1 MKKEKGDGYGGDS
14 ETGSFSYDEATVE
27 FQQKETASRDET
39 GLTETKH
46 HKEDS
51 PSAGASTLQG
61 VLRHVPPDMGVSI
74 QPEASALTSDKV
86 EQEISLRRD
95 PSSQE
100 ENSQHMEELSSGMS
114 LREVAPVNVLV
125 QSLTV
130 AVDLT
135 PSSLRAIRLPFGKTK
150 SKDPSTKTILND
162 VSVGLPSGSL
172 TAIIGASGS
181 GKTSMLNVMS
191 QRMSGSR
198 LRHSG
203 TTSYNGNLKLSSVRS
218 AYVMQ
223 QDVLLPTLTVRET
236 LQYSADLRLPPPTTF
251 KERRL
256 IVEEVILEL
265 GLKECADTR
274 IGNNDH
280 RGCSGGEKRRTSLGV
295 QLLANPSV
303 LFLDEVT
310 TGLDAASAFQLVK
323 TLKYLARKGRTI
335 IITIHQPR
343 SEIWGLF
350 DHLILLAGGSPIYTG
365 PANMCLQYFDKLGHA
380 LPPFVNPAEHL
391 IDLAA
396 VDSRSPALEEISLAR
411 VERLKQA
418 WKASPG
424 SRIDPE
430 INEKSIPA
438 AVIEPQSPANGLNLF
453 GRQIRVQ
460 TLRTLKTTLRD
471 PLGMTGSFIQVFSMA
486 ILTGWIF
493 YGLDGSLAGIR
504 SREGALYT
512 AAALQGYL
520 ILLFEAYRLTLEIG
534 VFDREYSEGVVS
546 PSSFLISRR
555 LARLFTE
562 DIPIPL
568 IYSIIFYFMV
578 GFRRNASQFFTFF
591 GVTLLGQY
599 LAVTFAMVCVA
610 ASRDYAG
617 ATLLANMNFTLQS
630 MCSKFISRHNHKTF
644 PDNQKIRWVLCSVQ
658 PNSRLCSMA
667 QVHGICLVRERGSL
681 RKRVPKSHL

>member
-1 MKKEKGDGYGGDS
+1 MEKEMADIDATDSGSASVSHDVAVEETQQEEIVSGDGNELVEMNGTKEVMPSGG
-14 ETGSFSYDEATVE
+14 G
-27 FQQKETASRDET
+27 
-39 GLTETKH
+39 
-46 HKEDS
+46 
-51 PSAGASTLQG
+51 PTLQG
-61 VLRHVPPDMGVSI
+61 GLRQVPSATGVS
-74 QPEASALTSDKV
+74 EGSALTGNKG
-86 EQEISLRRD
+86 EHEISRQRAASTQGGSPRREVNED
-95 PSSQE
+95 GL
-100 ENSQHMEELSSGMS
+100 NDMS
-114 LREVAPVNVLV
+114 LREVAPVNLLV
-125 QSLTV
+125 QNLTV

-135 PSSLRAIRLPFGKTK
+135 PTGLQAMRLRFRKTK
-150 SKDPSTKTILND
+150 AKDPSVKTILND
-162 VSVGLPSGSL
+162 VSASLPSGSL

-191 QRMSGSR
+191 QRISDSR
-198 LRHSG
+198 LKQSG
-203 TTSYNGNLKLSSVRS
+203 TALYNCNPKLSSVRS

-236 LQYSADLRLPPPTTF
+236 LQYSADLRLPPPTTAE
-251 KERRL
+251 ERRR

-265 GLKECADTR
+265 GLKQCADTR
-274 IGNNDH
+274 IGNNEH

-323 TLKYLARKGRTI
+323 TLKHLGRKGRTI

-350 DHLILLAGGSPIYTG
+350 DHLILLTGGSPIYSG
-365 PANMCLQYFDKLGHA
+365 PADVCLQYFAKLGHV

-396 VDSRSPALEEISLAR
+396 VDTRSPELEETSLAR

-418 WKASPG
+418 WRESP
-424 SRIDPE
+424 SSVPDPQA
-430 INEKSIPA
+430 NEKP
-438 AVIEPQSPANGLNLF
+438 VLANASDAKSSTTGLNLF
-453 GRQIRVQ
+453 GRQVRVQ
-460 TLRTLKTTLRD
+460 TLRTLRTTLRD

-493 YGLDGSLAGIR
+493 ADLDGSLAGIR

-512 AAALQGYL
+512 TAALQGYL
-520 ILLFEAYRLTLEIG
+520 ILLFETYRLTLDIG

-555 LARLFTE
+555 LARMFTE

-578 GFRRNASQFFTFF
+578 GFRHDASQFFTFF

-599 LAVTFAMVCVA
+599 LAVTFATVCVA

-617 ATLLANMNFTLQS
+617 ATLIANMNFTLQS
-630 MCSKFISRHNHKTF
+630 MCSKSTSLYHATVVADIY
-644 PDNQKIRWVLCSVQ
+644 PIRWLLCSIQ
-658 PNSRLCSMA
+658 SDSCLCSMA
-667 QVHGICLVRERGSL
+667 QIHGICVVCQWGSL
-681 RKRVPKSHL
+681 CQ

>member
-1 MKKEKGDGYGGDS
+1 MGTKDAG
-14 ETGSFSYDEATVE
+14 FH
-27 FQQKETASRDET
+27 ASNSRPAFVCHDVA
-39 GLTETKH
+39 LTETERGEAALRDDTGLIEENGR
-46 HKEDS
+46 KEDA
-51 PSAGASTLQG
+51 PSEEGSVSQG
-61 VLRHVPPDMGVSI
+61 ELRQVPPATGGGSQEHALTGPKAESENSI
-74 QPEASALTSDKV
+74 QQTPPR
-86 EQEISLRRD
+86 QEGSPQREGND
-95 PSSQE
+95 E
-100 ENSQHMEELSSGMS
+100 DTNNMS
-114 LREVAPVNVLV
+114 LREVVPVNVLV
-125 QSLTV
+125 RNLTV

-135 PSSLRAIRLPFGKTK
+135 PTGLQAMRLPFGKTK
-150 SKDPSTKTILND
+150 TKGPSTKTLLND
-162 VSVGLPSGSL
+162 VHASLPSGSL

-191 QRMSGSR
+191 QRMGGHR
-198 LRHSG
+198 LKQSG
-203 TTSYNGNLKLSSVRS
+203 TTLYNGNPKLSSIRS

-236 LQYSADLRLPPPTTF
+236 LRYSANLRLPPPTTAE
-251 KERRL
+251 ERRL

-274 IGNNDH
+274 IGNNGH

-310 TGLDAASAFQLVK
+310 TGLDAASAFQLVR
-323 TLKYLARKGRTI
+323 TLKSLARKGRTI

-350 DHLILLAGGSPIYTG
+350 DHLILLTGGSPIYTG
-365 PANMCLQYFDKLGHA
+365 PADVCLQYFAQLRHA

-396 VDSRSPALEEISLAR
+396 VDTRSPELEEVSLAR
-411 VERLKQA
+411 VERLKQI
-418 WKASPG
+418 WRASG
-424 SRIDPE
+424 NFFDPQA
-430 INEKSIPA
+430 NEEVVSANA
-438 AVIEPQSPANGLNLF
+438 AEAKLSTLGLHLF
-453 GRQIRVQ
+453 GRQVRVQ

-493 YGLDGSLAGIR
+493 AGLDGSLAGIR

-520 ILLFEAYRLTLEIG
+520 ILLFETYRLTLDIG
-534 VFDREYSEGVVS
+534 VFDREYSEGVVC

-555 LARLFTE
+555 LARMFTE

-578 GFRRNASQFFTFF
+578 GFRHDASQFFTFF
-591 GVTLLGQY
+591 GVMLLGQY
-599 LAVTFAMVCVA
+599 LAVTFATVCVA

-630 MCSKFISRHNHKTF
+630 MCSKS
-644 PDNQKIRWVLCSVQ
+644 
-658 PNSRLCSMA
+658 
-667 QVHGICLVRERGSL
+667 ESL
-681 RKRVPKSHL
+681 